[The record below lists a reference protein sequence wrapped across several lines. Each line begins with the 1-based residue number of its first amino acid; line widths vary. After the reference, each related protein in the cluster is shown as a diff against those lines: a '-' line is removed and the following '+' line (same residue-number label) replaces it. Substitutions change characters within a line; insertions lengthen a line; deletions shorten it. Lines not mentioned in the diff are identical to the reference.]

1 LDIPLQGPAFDNFI
15 NSLNV
20 DKTKNEYKRLLLDFA
35 KYRKVKTLDQLL
47 EGEATELKNHITKY
61 LTFLKSKGL
70 SAGTRNIAAAS
81 LRHFYNMNDVVLNWD
96 SIRKF
101 VGEDDTKRVDRE
113 YSLDEIAKILDA
125 ADIKYKAIILL
136 MFSSSL
142 RIGSLHTMQYGDLT
156 KMKGHDIF
164 KVTVYART
172 RSEYYTFCTPEAFK
186 AIKEYLSLRERF
198 GEVLKPAS
206 PLWRND
212 FDPEDLDQVKNPTFL
227 SHDAIKSKIRSLLIR
242 TGVAQYQKLDN
253 KNTAGKRRNE
263 VMAAHG
269 MRKTAYTVMGRSH
282 MDPEIREL
290 LVGHKIGVRATY
302 LKYTVEDTLAE
313 YLRALDNL
321 TVHAENR
328 LLAQV
333 DEFKKQERDIQELK
347 EIVQN
352 DGAYIAHLEEEMKSV
367 EIKTR
372 QQVEQEAKTA
382 IDEYFK
388 GADSKVLKLIDPMI
402 KENARLKAIEK
413 QHIQDTNAIKDLHEK
428 VKGMGNKLDAF
439 RSEIHDENKFVDK
452 VLKEVGENETNRSR
466 RKVKR

>member
-1 LDIPLQGPAFDNFI
+1 M
-15 NSLNV
+15 S
-20 DKTKNEYKRLLLDFA
+20 Y
-35 KYRKVKTLDQLL
+35 
-47 EGEATELKNHITKY
+47 
-61 LTFLKSKGL
+61 
-70 SAGTRNIAAAS
+70 
-81 LRHFYNMNDVVLNWD
+81 
-96 SIRKF
+96 
-101 VGEDDTKRVDRE
+101 DTV
-113 YSLDEIAKILDA
+113 
-125 ADIKYKAIILL
+125 
-136 MFSSSL
+136 
-142 RIGSLHTMQYGDLT
+142 
-156 KMKGHDIF
+156 
-164 KVTVYART
+164 
-172 RSEYYTFCTPEAFK
+172 
-186 AIKEYLSLRERF
+186 
-198 GEVLKPAS
+198 
-206 PLWRND
+206 
-212 FDPEDLDQVKNPTFL
+212 
-227 SHDAIKSKIRSLLIR
+227 KSKIRQLLLRSGITEYKPVR
-242 TGVAQYQKLDN
+242 E
-253 KNTAGKRRNE
+253 KNERRNI
-263 VMAAHG
+263 VAASHG
-269 MRKTAYTVMGRSH
+269 FRKFAITQMGRSR
-282 MDPEIREL
+282 MDAEVREM
-290 LVGHKIGVRATY
+290 LVGHKLGVRSLY
-302 LKYTVEDTLAE
+302 LKYSEEDKLNE
-313 YLRALDNL
+313 YLRAVDNL
-321 TVHAENR
+321 TINAENR